1 MSLIRLSILRHKG
14 YIKRV
19 PLAVFEDYKSNQ
31 FHKVLIFFRSSGNF
45 PDHLES
51 FQAMQKLSRPSRNI
65 PKSSENVFVFQC
77 KQFKVGLGHLVLGR
91 KSHPVET
98 NKIILDECSTV
109 VEIDHVR
116 NLIDC
121 LERKNG

>member
-1 MSLIRLSILRHKG
+1 MEVLLCIIGLLETLLYQGMRVQCNVHGSQHDQHHLVSLIRLSILRHKG

-19 PLAVFEDYKSNQ
+19 ALAVFEDYKSNQ

-77 KQFKVGLGHLVLGR
+77 KQFKVG
-91 KSHPVET
+91 
-98 NKIILDECSTV
+98 
-109 VEIDHVR
+109 
-116 NLIDC
+116 
-121 LERKNG
+121 